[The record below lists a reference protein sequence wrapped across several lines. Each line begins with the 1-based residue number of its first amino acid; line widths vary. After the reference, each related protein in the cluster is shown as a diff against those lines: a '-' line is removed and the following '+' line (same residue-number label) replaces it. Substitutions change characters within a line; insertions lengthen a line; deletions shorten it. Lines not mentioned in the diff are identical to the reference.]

1 MERRVRRDLSLWES
15 GEWAR
20 KRMEMPNIRSVALDL
35 AEEKGNAAEGAEVLR
50 TCRSGVTERRWDI
63 RSHRTSSGGTNSYG
77 AIKEPK
83 RDFEIEPVEAKPA
96 LTPNESS

>member
-1 MERRVRRDLSLWES
+1 MERRVRRDLSHWES

-20 KRMEMPNIRSVALDL
+20 KLMEMPNVRSVALDL
-35 AEEKGNAAEGAEVLR
+35 AEEKGNAAEGVEMLR
-50 TCRSGVTERRWDI
+50 MCRSDVTAPRLDF
-63 RSHRTSSGGTNSYG
+63 RSHRTSSVGTNSYG

-96 LTPNESS
+96 LTPNEQG